1 MRRLQVFRTDIL
13 PKLACVAGVNGE
25 GVGGENASP
34 LLASVLCLPLPLPL
48 PFLTPATQA
57 NRNNPLGAPASWKIE
72 RYQDLAFEV
81 RRMHRVEVIVV
92 PLVIGALGTVPKEFA
107 RWQEYLGISDIVGR
121 AQMSLKHISLKRCY
135 IFELWE
141 GAEIFFF
148 FLAEI

>member
-34 LLASVLCLPLPLPL
+34 LLPSALCLPL

-81 RRMHRVEVIVV
+81 RKMHRVEVIVV

-107 RWQEYLGISDIVGR
+107 KWQEYLGISDIVGR
-121 AQMSLKHISLKRCY
+121 AQLSLKHISLKRCY
-135 IFELWE
+135 ISELWE
-141 GAEIFFF
+141 GAEIFLF